1 MDIQKHIKEHNMAK
15 KNKSKQ
21 WSEEI
26 TSTVKSASKE
36 IPAALRKQVIRAHW
50 HLVEEVIAGG
60 AKMEDIMKLPNG
72 TREMVRRAYA

>member
-1 MDIQKHIKEHNMAK
+1 MAK
-15 KNKSKQ
+15 KDKKVGALEETVNTPAPKKVSSSKGM
-21 WSEEI
+21 S
-26 TSTVKSASKE
+26 
-36 IPAALRKQVIRAHW
+36 PALRKQVIRAHW

>member
-1 MDIQKHIKEHNMAK
+1 MAK
-15 KNKSKQ
+15 KDKKEKGAL
-21 WSEEI
+21 EEAVN
-26 TSTVKSASKE
+26 TPAPKKVSSSAGMS
-36 IPAALRKQVIRAHW
+36 PALRKQVIRAHW